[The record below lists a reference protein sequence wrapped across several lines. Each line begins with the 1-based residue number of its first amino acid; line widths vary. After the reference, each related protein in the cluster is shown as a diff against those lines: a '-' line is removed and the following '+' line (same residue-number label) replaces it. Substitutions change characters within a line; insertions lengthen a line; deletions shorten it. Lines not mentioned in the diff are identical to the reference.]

1 MNPIQTSRP
10 GFALVLT
17 VLISLAVGALVVA
30 ASTIGTNVSLVGD
43 YYSRQD
49 RLAAAADEGIE
60 LARARLNGDKD
71 LLPESL
77 YVAIE
82 QDQPVLDGSGKPIPG
97 VTRSTY
103 VGPVG
108 ITSGQYGVYAMVV
121 SVARDAGGA
130 TVIRRSQLMQESF
143 SRFAYFTNF
152 EGDIYFGGGDQIHG
166 PLHTN
171 DNIKIHSNGGAI
183 FHGPVSTAK
192 TISGKQYGQF
202 KQGYRENAGVI
213 PLPEVAELSKLRAQA
228 IAGGMRIVGQTTSQ
242 PGRATTRIEFV
253 AIDLNGD
260 GDTNDEIEGF
270 VRIYQSSDHA
280 WVVAGDPEGS
290 LRNSRNCGHYE
301 TNGRFVPA
309 GQHSDDPNK
318 NRNWGG
324 GDLSPPHSWVA
335 SVSSNGNFR
344 GPRCFLGGDPE
355 LFGRFTANDGRG
367 QWLRWPGPVSQLLL
381 DAGWAPDSAEYLWPL
396 SRQLNPAFKGVIFV
410 EGDVAVSGWVRG
422 RVTLAATGDIIIAD
436 DLRYVH
442 EPGGVSCKD
451 ILGLFA
457 GGEVV
462 VAYTPINA
470 PWQRDNGAA
479 YFSYDD
485 TTAEYIHAFVLT
497 LNSFGAQSH
506 DRGSTKDEPCEPTK
520 NWGRGCLFLTGG
532 IIQRERGEVGTASG
546 HGYVK
551 RYQYD
556 ACGAS
561 QPPPYF
567 PTTGRFSPAGYYEVD
582 PNGFDVDDY
591 FRFFTAGA

>member
-71 LLPESL
+71 LFPESL

-82 QDQPVLDGSGKPIPG
+82 RDQPVLDGSGKPIPG

-213 PLPEVAELSKLRAQA
+213 PLPEVAELSKLRAQLA
-228 IAGGMRIVGQTTSQ
+228 ELGHLRQRDHARILPVPLLELAVLLARDGLRGRDRAVEDRAAVRVDLDVVVGVERAMDLVPAAEVDIPLEVGEVGEAGEALLHELAAADH
-242 PGRATTRIEFV
+242 GRAARITRH
-253 AIDLNGD
+253 GD
-260 GDTNDEIEGF
+260 
-270 VRIYQSSDHA
+270 DHGVDA
-280 WVVAGDPEGS
+280 VLPARDPDGADV
-290 LRNSRNCGHYE
+290 
-301 TNGRFVPA
+301 GRA
-309 GQHSDDPNK
+309 RDP
-318 NRNWGG
+318 R
-324 GDLSPPHSWVA
+324 DRL
-335 SVSSNGNFR
+335 
-344 GPRCFLGGDPE
+344 
-355 LFGRFTANDGRG
+355 
-367 QWLRWPGPVSQLLL
+367 PGPVEHGLIPL
-381 DAGWAPDSAEYLWPL
+381 D
-396 SRQLNPAFKGVIFV
+396 RHVQ
-410 EGDVAVSGWVRG
+410 
-422 RVTLAATGDIIIAD
+422 
-436 DLRYVH
+436 
-442 EPGGVSCKD
+442 
-451 ILGLFA
+451 
-457 GGEVV
+457 
-462 VAYTPINA
+462 
-470 PWQRDNGAA
+470 
-479 YFSYDD
+479 
-485 TTAEYIHAFVLT
+485 
-497 LNSFGAQSH
+497 
-506 DRGSTKDEPCEPTK
+506 
-520 NWGRGCLFLTGG
+520 
-532 IIQRERGEVGTASG
+532 
-546 HGYVK
+546 
-551 RYQYD
+551 
-556 ACGAS
+556 
-561 QPPPYF
+561 
-567 PTTGRFSPAGYYEVD
+567 
-582 PNGFDVDDY
+582 
-591 FRFFTAGA
+591 